1 MGPTPIKRSTFVT
14 SLARE
19 IQLSVPLPVLSRS
32 WLGAMVLLTDRGPSG
47 YLPDVWA
54 SLKASAA
61 ANPDV
66 PTVLLLVALDVD
78 ALSACAILMVR
89 GLGPRAVPAA
99 AYTRPPHTILPL
111 GAPPHS
117 PQRALRPLFPCPV
130 QRLLEAEQ
138 IPHKVKPVS
147 DYRNLGDIYVEQIA
161 NSTDVRQATP
171 PPYGPSPGSREAVE
185 AGAHQRQRA
194 TPVPPSP
201 RSCEAS

>member
-1 MGPTPIKRSTFVT
+1 MEALLNMGPTPIKRSTFVT

-89 GLGPRAVPAA
+89 GLGPRAAPAA
-99 AYTRPPHTILPL
+99 AHMRPPHAILPL
-111 GAPPHS
+111 ARRRIRPGVLSDPCAPA
-117 PQRALRPLFPCPV
+117 RTAAV
-130 QRLLEAEQ
+130 
-138 IPHKVKPVS
+138 
-147 DYRNLGDIYVEQIA
+147 
-161 NSTDVRQATP
+161 
-171 PPYGPSPGSREAVE
+171 GS
-185 AGAHQRQRA
+185 
-194 TPVPPSP
+194 
-201 RSCEAS
+201 

>member
-1 MGPTPIKRSTFVT
+1 
-14 SLARE
+14 
-19 IQLSVPLPVLSRS
+19 
-32 WLGAMVLLTDRGPSG
+32 MVLLTDRGPSG

-78 ALSACAILMVR
+78 ALSSCAMLMVR
-89 GLGPRAVPAA
+89 GLGPRAAPAA
-99 AYTRPPHTILPL
+99 AYAPATRCSAT

-117 PQRALRPLFPCPV
+117 PHLCSPTPV
-130 QRLLEAEQ
+130 PSPFLQRLLEAEQ

-161 NSTDVRQATP
+161 NSTEVPPPPPTPTP
-171 PPYGPSPGSREAVE
+171 PWPLE
-185 AGAHQRQRA
+185 GAHQHKRA
-194 TPVPPSP
+194 NVPLSTQLP
-201 RSCEAS
+201 